1 MNWSRAILLLIALPM
16 GCNDPSGSSAGGESP
31 RQSELNPPE
40 ILGSEAAVFL
50 LIDEDSIDNGNP
62 PNDFSTPDVND
73 DRAEVGERRPLRYF
87 ADHVGETIDLFT
99 GQVGDEAWFALKR
112 VPSSWADVGPTDN
125 GLRNFVLA
133 GPGLGDDD
141 SEDLLDD
148 VRRVTP
154 LRATALAML
163 RGATIFAV
171 VYDSDISIN
180 YSPLQG
186 SLKGANLGI
195 VALELLEAR
204 ERRDGST
211 SDLPRVTVRIL
222 DAQAVHDF
230 DLHLFG
236 NAPEPSSSSE
246 PFDIRPPLSAPQPV
260 FDPAP

>member
-1 MNWSRAILLLIALPM
+1 LAI
-16 GCNDPSGSSAGGESP
+16 GCNDPSGNSAASDRSRPGEFDPPAGLGGES
-31 RQSELNPPE
+31 
-40 ILGSEAAVFL
+40 AVFL
-50 LIDEDSIDNGNP
+50 VIDEDSIDNGNP
-62 PNDFSTPDVND
+62 PNEFSTPEVND
-73 DRAEVGERRPLRYF
+73 DRAELGERRHLRYF
-87 ADHVGETIDLFT
+87 AANVGDVIDLFS

-112 VPSSWADVGPTDN
+112 IPTGWAEVGPTAN

-141 SEDLLDD
+141 AEDLLDE

-163 RGATIFAV
+163 RGATVFAV

-180 YSPLQG
+180 YSPLRG

-195 VALELLEAR
+195 VALEVLEVR

-211 SDLPRVTVRIL
+211 SDLPRLTVRVL
-222 DAQAVHDF
+222 DAELVRDF
-230 DLHLFG
+230 DLYLFG

-246 PFDIRPPLSAPQPV
+246 PFDIRPPLAAPQPV